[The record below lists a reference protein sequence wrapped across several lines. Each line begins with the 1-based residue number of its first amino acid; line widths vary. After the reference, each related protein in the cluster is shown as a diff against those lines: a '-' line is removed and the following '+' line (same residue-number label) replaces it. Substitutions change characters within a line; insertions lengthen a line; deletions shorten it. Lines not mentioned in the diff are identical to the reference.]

1 MKINFV
7 WNPVV
12 EQNFL
17 NSVQKCDRSWCIRC
31 SQCVCVCEKHENVK
45 WMVDVISTNVEKT
58 LLIDKLVC
66 DISNGECML
75 SRSPNFRGKE
85 MLLDHVMRMVD
96 GLEDEIKFKQWES
109 TDRNIL
115 LEKKLNKVI
124 FVNNLIEKIDSL
136 TTHNFVSKKNRRNM
150 WKNWRV
156 ICLKMSVSYK

>member
-1 MKINFV
+1 
-7 WNPVV
+7 
-12 EQNFL
+12 
-17 NSVQKCDRSWCIRC
+17 
-31 SQCVCVCEKHENVK
+31 
-45 WMVDVISTNVEKT
+45 MVDVISTNVEKT

-75 SRSPNFRGKE
+75 SRCPNFPGKE

-115 LEKKLNKVI
+115 LEKKINTVI

-136 TTHNFVSKKNRRNM
+136 TNHNFVSKKNRRNM
-150 WKNWRV
+150 
-156 ICLKMSVSYK
+156 